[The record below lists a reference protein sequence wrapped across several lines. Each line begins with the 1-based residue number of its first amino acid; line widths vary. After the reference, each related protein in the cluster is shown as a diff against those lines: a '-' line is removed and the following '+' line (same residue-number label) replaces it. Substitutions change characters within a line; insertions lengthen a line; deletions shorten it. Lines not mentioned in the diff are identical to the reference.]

1 VGIDVL
7 DNYDIDNIERI
18 LDNGC
23 CADIHDKE
31 LVPGVLVVLRTSVAQ
46 EESRRNGSAANPC
59 WLQAPAQAR
68 APGLARA

>member
-1 VGIDVL
+1 MGIDVL
-7 DNYDIDNIERI
+7 DSYDIDNIERI

-46 EESRRNGSAANPC
+46 EESRRKAA
-59 WLQAPAQAR
+59 
-68 APGLARA
+68 